1 MDNRPIG
8 VFDSGLGGLTAL
20 RELRRLMPEE
30 NIVYF
35 GDTGRLPYGEK
46 SREQLRC
53 MARQDLE
60 LLCGQDVKAILVAC
74 GTLSSNTPD
83 LLDACAVPCSGVL
96 RPSIEAMARI
106 PGTGPLGIVA
116 TAATIRSGAFERAL
130 RQACPGREIIP
141 VPCPELVP
149 LIESGHV
156 EADDPLLLDAARRYT
171 APLRQASAVLLGCT
185 HYGIVEAALRRFLPE
200 DTALVSAAACGAG
213 AIRHILESREL
224 LGGKGEERY
233 LVSGDPAVFEEGASR
248 LLGRSIAG
256 RVFRTPVMRITL

>member
-1 MDNRPIG
+1 MDRRPIG

-20 RELRRLMPEE
+20 MELRRLMPEE

-46 SREQLRC
+46 TVQQLRC
-53 MARQDLE
+53 MAGQDLS
-60 LLCGQDVKAILVAC
+60 LIASQGVKAILVAC

-83 LLDACAVPCSGVL
+83 LLDAFPVPSFGVL
-96 RPSIEAMARI
+96 RHSIETMART
-106 PGTGPLGIVA
+106 PGEGPLGILA

-224 LGGKGEERY
+224 LGGNGEERY

>member
-46 SREQLRC
+46 TPAQLRV
-53 MARQDLE
+53 MAQQDLN
-60 LLCGQDVKAILVAC
+60 LLAGQGVKAILIAC

-141 VPCPELVP
+141 VPCPKLVP
-149 LIESGHV
+149 LIETGHTDP
-156 EADDPLLLDAARRYT
+156 ADPLLLEAAAEYA
-171 APLRQASAVLLGCT
+171 APLSGASAVLLGCT
-185 HYGIVEAALRRFLPE
+185 HYGIIASAIRAYLGAEVALYGAADCGAAALRDYL
-200 DTALVSAAACGAG
+200 
-213 AIRHILESREL
+213 RHNGLT
-224 LGGKGEERY
+224 GGQGRERY
-233 LVSGDPAVFEEGASR
+233 YTSGSGEDFARKAALF
-248 LLGRSIAG
+248 LGREIDG
-256 RVFRTPVMRITL
+256 VEEVPVMEV